1 MADRA
6 DTSDT
11 SGTTESGGRTIAR
24 VVRAEV
30 VLGRVSVPGLAAAVE
45 DRAAGAVVTF
55 DGVVRDHD
63 RGREV
68 TAIAYSAHPSAD
80 EVIVRIAR
88 EAAEQS
94 GLRAVAVVHRIGE
107 LGVGDT
113 ALGVAVSADHRA
125 PAFEAVRDIV
135 EEIKKRLPVWKHQL
149 FADGTRE
156 WSGCA

>member
-1 MADRA
+1 M
-6 DTSDT
+6 TH
-11 SGTTESGGRTIAR
+11 TTESRGQAAAR
-24 VVRAEV
+24 VARAGVIREP
-30 VLGRVSVPGLAAAVE
+30 VSIPELAAAVQ

-55 DGVVRDHD
+55 EGVVRDHD

-80 EVIVRIAR
+80 EVIARIAR
-88 EAAEQS
+88 EAAEWP
-94 GLRAVAVVHRIGE
+94 GLRAVAVVHRIGD
-107 LGVGDT
+107 LGVGET

-135 EEIKKRLPVWKHQL
+135 EEVKKRLPVWKHQL

-156 WSGCA
+156 WSGCP

>member
-1 MADRA
+1 M
-6 DTSDT
+6 TH
-11 SGTTESGGRTIAR
+11 TTESREQAAAR
-24 VVRAEV
+24 VARAGVIREP
-30 VLGRVSVPGLAAAVE
+30 VSVPELAAAVQ

-55 DGVVRDHD
+55 EGVVRDHD

-88 EAAEQS
+88 ETAEQS

-113 ALGVAVSADHRA
+113 ALGVAVSAL
-125 PAFEAVRDIV
+125 
-135 EEIKKRLPVWKHQL
+135 KK
-149 FADGTRE
+149 
-156 WSGCA
+156 